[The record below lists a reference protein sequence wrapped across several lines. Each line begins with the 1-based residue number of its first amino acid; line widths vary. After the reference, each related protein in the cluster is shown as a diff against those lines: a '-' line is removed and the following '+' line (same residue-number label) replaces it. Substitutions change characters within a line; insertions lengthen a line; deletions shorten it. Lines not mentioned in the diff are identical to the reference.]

1 MFEILNN
8 AGKFAILL
16 SMEETTPVDAILG
29 SVNIRVDDKMVGSV
43 TEGDKIRVTECI
55 FGFPADEA

>member
-1 MFEILNN
+1 
-8 AGKFAILL
+8 
-16 SMEETTPVDAILG
+16 MEETTPVDAILG

-43 TEGDKIRVTECI
+43 TEGDEFRVTECI